1 LFLVAQS
8 QNPRSIRQV
17 KKELADLRK
26 VIGEVLAGHK
36 KVREIKAQ
44 DSVLTAAAV

>member
-1 LFLVAQS
+1 VARS

-17 KKELADLRK
+17 KKKLADLRK
-26 VIGEVLAGHK
+26 VIGEVSAEYK

-44 DSVLTAAAV
+44 DSVLTTAAV